1 MTLEDLQK
9 VLESLEELDADVEKF
24 NWGPTHSFA
33 VRRKFDAIRI
43 VKRAIKDKELANGTF
58 VQS

>member
-24 NWGPTHSFA
+24 SWGPTHSFA
-33 VRRKFDAIRI
+33 VKRQAEAIRI
-43 VKRAIKDKELANGTF
+43 IKRAIKDLKNG
-58 VQS
+58 SI

>member
-33 VRRKFDAIRI
+33 VKRQNEAIRI
-43 VKRAIKDKELANGTF
+43 VKQAIKELKNGAS